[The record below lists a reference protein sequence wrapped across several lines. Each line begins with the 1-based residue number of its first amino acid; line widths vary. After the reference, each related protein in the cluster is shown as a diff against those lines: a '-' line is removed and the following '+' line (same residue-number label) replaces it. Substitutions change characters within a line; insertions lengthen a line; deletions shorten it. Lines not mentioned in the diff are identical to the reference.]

1 MSDAP
6 PVKPASTLVL
16 LRDAQID
23 AKGDV
28 KDHAKDHAKDQGQ
41 GTGQPERP
49 CAGLHD
55 LQVLLLRRNKALAF
69 AGGFWVF
76 PGGTVDAA
84 DRAAAGGQADQ
95 AARFAAARE
104 AYEEAGVRPDP
115 QCMVPIS
122 HWTTPVG
129 EKRRFATWFYAAA
142 VPPGAA
148 VRIDGSEIHD
158 YRWLNPR
165 QALKV
170 HKAGALPMLP
180 PTYITLCALAR
191 YRSTAEAL
199 AGARKSP
206 CPRVL
211 PLMVT
216 LEGEGGFATLYPGDA
231 GYESGD
237 MRAAGGRHRSFLGE
251 GGWQYQYE
259 NVVGAEPLYPL
270 TAETAAD

>member
-1 MSDAP
+1 MSDAA

-16 LRDAQID
+16 LRDAQGGAKD
-23 AKGDV
+23 SAKGSA
-28 KDHAKDHAKDQGQ
+28 KGSAKDSAQGSAKGEGQ
-41 GTGQPERP
+41 G
-49 CAGLHD
+49 D
-55 LQVLLLRRNKALAF
+55 LQALLLRRNKALAF

-76 PGGTVDAA
+76 PGGAVEAA
-84 DRAAAGGQADQ
+84 DRAAAGGAADE

-104 AYEEAGVRPDP
+104 ACEEAGLRPDP
-115 QCMVPIS
+115 QSMVPLS

-165 QALKV
+165 EALKA

-191 YRSTAEAL
+191 YRSTADAL
-199 AGARKSP
+199 AGERKSP

-211 PLMVT
+211 PLMVA

-259 NVVGAEPLYPL
+259 NVAGIEPLYPL
-270 TAETAAD
+270 TAG

>member
-1 MSDAP
+1 MSDVA

-16 LRDAQID
+16 LRDAQVGAKD
-23 AKGDV
+23 SAKGSA
-28 KDHAKDHAKDQGQ
+28 KGSAKDSAQGSAKDSAKGEGQ
-41 GTGQPERP
+41 G
-49 CAGLHD
+49 D
-55 LQVLLLRRNKALAF
+55 LQALLLRRNKALAF

-76 PGGTVDAA
+76 PGGAVEAA
-84 DRAAAGGQADQ
+84 DRAAGGAADQ

-104 AYEEAGVRPDP
+104 ACEEAGLRPDP
-115 QCMVPIS
+115 QSMVPLS

-165 QALKV
+165 EALKA

-191 YRSTAEAL
+191 YRSTADAL
-199 AGARKSP
+199 AGERKSP

-211 PLMVT
+211 PLMVA

-259 NVVGAEPLYPL
+259 NVAGIEPLYPL
-270 TAETAAD
+270 TAG

>member
-16 LRDAQID
+16 LRDTQIDAQID
-23 AKGDV
+23 AQ
-28 KDHAKDHAKDQGQ
+28 DHAQDQGQDQGQ
-41 GTGQPERP
+41 GPGQPERP
-49 CAGLHD
+49 CAGPRD

-76 PGGTVDAA
+76 PGGAVDAA

-104 AYEEAGVRPDP
+104 AYEEAGLRPDP
-115 QCMVPIS
+115 QSMVPIS

-165 QALKV
+165 QALNV

-191 YRSTAEAL
+191 YRSAAEAL
-199 AGARKSP
+199 AGARQSP

-237 MRAAGGRHRSFLGE
+237 MRAAGGRHRSFFGE